1 MSSNKTLSAIV
12 ANKIENQIICGNW
25 QVGSQIPPEQELMQ
39 TFDVSRITIR
49 EAIKTLVS
57 RDVLK
62 SAVAAALLS
71 APCRACLTILW
82 GYALS
87 PVMI

>member
-49 EAIKTLVS
+49 
-57 RDVLK
+57 
-62 SAVAAALLS
+62 
-71 APCRACLTILW
+71 
-82 GYALS
+82 
-87 PVMI
+87 

>member
-49 EAIKTLVS
+49 E
-57 RDVLK
+57 

>member
-49 EAIKTLVS
+49 EAIKNAGVS
-57 RDVLK
+57 GRSGNPPWLRHF
-62 SAVAAALLS
+62 
-71 APCRACLTILW
+71 CQRRA
-82 GYALS
+82 G
-87 PVMI
+87 PV

>member
-39 TFDVSRITIR
+39 VFDVSRITVR
-49 EAIKTLVS
+49 EAIKTLVANG
-57 RDVLK
+57 VLVIRRGVGTFV
-62 SAVAAALLS
+62 SETPGRQPDPFGFA
-71 APCRACLTILW
+71 
-82 GYALS
+82 YAED
-87 PVMI
+87 